1 MRDEGAVS
9 VRGPIALDGPVAS
22 GKSTVGRGVAQRLGW
37 TFIDTG
43 LLYRAVGLLALRSR
57 LDTWDD
63 ESVSRLARGAE
74 MRINDVN
81 VSIDG
86 EDVSEAMRSA
96 DVAVAASRVA
106 VLSEVRRV
114 LVAMQRQMAD
124 QEDGR
129 VVMVGRDIG
138 TVVLWDAP
146 VKIYLDA
153 SPETRAQRRYA
164 EERERGQ
171 GVASSYEEVLAGLRE
186 RDRRD
191 AEREDSPL
199 RPADD
204 AHRLVTDSLSR
215 EDVVE
220 RVLALAGGTRA

>member
-1 MRDEGAVS
+1 M
-9 VRGPIALDGPVAS
+9 
-22 GKSTVGRGVAQRLGW
+22 
-37 TFIDTG
+37 
-43 LLYRAVGLLALRSR
+43 
-57 LDTWDD
+57 
-63 ESVSRLARGAE
+63 
-74 MRINDVN
+74 
-81 VSIDG
+81 
-86 EDVSEAMRSA
+86 
-96 DVAVAASRVA
+96 
-106 VLSEVRRV
+106 
-114 LVAMQRQMAD
+114 AMQRQMAD

-153 SPETRAQRRYA
+153 SPEARAQRRYA
-164 EERERGQ
+164 EERERG
-171 GVASSYEEVLAGLRE
+171 GDSSYEEVLVGLRE